1 MILVDANVL
10 IYSYHPRGEH
20 HAACHRW
27 LETAFSGPRPVGLPW
42 LSIWAFL
49 RIITNPRAF
58 KQPLSMREACSAVDT
73 WLEVPI
79 VRLLDPGE
87 GHWDL
92 LKQTLVDAQ
101 VSGPLVTDAA
111 LAALAQ
117 EHGAAV
123 CTLDRDF
130 LKFPNLTV
138 IDPRDG

>member
-10 IYSYHPRGEH
+10 IYAYHPRGEH
-20 HAACHRW
+20 HAACRLW
-27 LETAFSGPRPVGLPW
+27 LEATLSGARPVGLPW

-58 KQPLSMREACSAVDT
+58 EQPLSMREAGDVVDT
-73 WLEVPI
+73 WLDVPI

-87 GHWDL
+87 RHWDL
-92 LKQTLVDAQ
+92 LTQIVVDAQ
-101 VSGPLVTDAA
+101 VTGPLVTDAA
-111 LAALAQ
+111 LVALAL

-130 LKFPNLTV
+130 VRFPSLTV
-138 IDPRDG
+138 IDPRAA